1 MKRQWLLKT
10 GREGEKG
17 RVRKAVVK
25 DLSWMMSVM
34 LAVGMLTGCAQVPE
48 ASQIGKTEALAGT
61 AVNVEEVLGADLT
74 FEFDSED
81 LETAWEAASAVD
93 ITLEDSGVKVDG
105 AGVVIEGGRVQIV
118 QAGTYVLRGTLSEGQ
133 IVVSVSKKDKV
144 HLVLNSASI
153 TNTQGA
159 PLVIEEADGTYIT
172 LAAGTVNRLADA
184 EAAEGSDPEVDGV
197 HYSNGDLTL
206 NGSGTLVIEGKAG
219 HGIVSKDDLRIT
231 GGTYEITAV
240 SDGIRGK
247 DSIAV
252 KEDVFSIVAGSDGLQ
267 SNNAKDAAK
276 GFIYIEAGVFM
287 IKAGADGIQ
296 AETLLRVQDGTF
308 DIESGGG
315 SANGVQHG
323 SAEKRMFGGEPPAD
337 GTRPQRGMPS
347 SVMPP
352 GVESPETA
360 TAATGSE
367 DTQSAKG

>member
-159 PLVIEEADGTYIT
+159 PLVIE
-172 LAAGTVNRLADA
+172 
-184 EAAEGSDPEVDGV
+184 
-197 HYSNGDLTL
+197 
-206 NGSGTLVIEGKAG
+206 GKAG